1 MRKQR
6 EKDALY
12 KETGVSETQAYSG
25 MTDEVDDL
33 VSPLLIPEKFDAIVA
48 VASDFKKANPN
59 EFKKGE
65 SIVDS
70 LFRLTVDNKLVESQD
85 LADSLAKYGLTFDDY
100 VLTVVG
106 SGSEAGKIL
115 NKLSQIRRAG
125 SLDEIANAQE
135 RMIEKG
141 QSEIVKAWRRVENM
155 RRGTMVSMIKTAA
168 RNFQSAMI
176 RTPMEALE
184 NVFDTTLYKMSQE
197 FAGAAD
203 SGKVVAG
210 ARATFTGAKTLVS
223 PSNWKGSTRALKRIY
238 ANPVQ
243 AKEITD
249 YLLDRPEFSKQFTS
263 LFDNINEYQTATGRG
278 KGGPLDGVLSLGEV
292 KVVQLILY

>member
-1 MRKQR
+1 MTSILKADAETVAAKRLAAKKVAADNKALSQQLIKEFEESTGKVISTGKEGSKVIDGNLARIAGKEVSNISKNERLRKQR

-48 VASDFKKANPN
+48 VASDFKKANPD

-70 LFRLTVDNKLVESQD
+70 LFRLTVDNKLVDSQD

-168 RNFQSAMI
+168 RNFQSAII
-176 RTPMEALE
+176 RSPMEALE
-184 NVFDTTLYKMSQE
+184 NVFDTTLYKMSQ
-197 FAGAAD
+197 
-203 SGKVVAG
+203 SSS
-210 ARATFTGAKTLVS
+210 RC
-223 PSNWKGSTRALKRIY
+223 
-238 ANPVQ
+238 
-243 AKEITD
+243 
-249 YLLDRPEFSKQFTS
+249 
-263 LFDNINEYQTATGRG
+263 
-278 KGGPLDGVLSLGEV
+278 
-292 KVVQLILY
+292 